1 MYQRTASASSLVLC
15 CGTEPKCMLHEAEV
29 EMVAGL
35 GNSTLVC
42 QGQGVKPEAVGC
54 ARCSVTAIVVDM
66 QSAAT
71 ATLHHITVH
80 R

>member
-1 MYQRTASASSLVLC
+1 MSL
-15 CGTEPKCMLHEAEV
+15 TDTSEMLHGLVSLSEV

-35 GNSTLVC
+35 GNTSQRGGGTVVC

-54 ARCSVTAIVVDM
+54 ARCSVAAIVVDM

-71 ATLHHITVH
+71 ATRHHITA
-80 R
+80 RR